1 MMQREW
7 IYLSNIFIFSIP
19 CHSKVKH
26 LSFLWHNSPRSLAS
40 EALFGVTTLYATEK
54 TRSLLLL
61 ATGIGQPWPEK
72 QEEEVLPGGSSTNS
86 VGQWGSIWDNLFINI
101 NINININSFWNLL
114 VGVVVTMIL
123 IKNWKKQKSWRNF
136 WTISGLKISANPVPK
151 NPGIPGL
158 KILILLG
165 PGKGSTF

>member
-1 MMQREW
+1 MQREW
-7 IYLSNIFIFSIP
+7 MYLSNIFIFPIP
-19 CHSKVKH
+19 CISKVKH
-26 LSFLWHNSPRSLAS
+26 LSLLWHNSPPSMEQAKLSL
-40 EALFGVTTLYATEK
+40 EWQHCLQLKRLIHFYCLPLGLQ
-54 TRSLLLL
+54 R
-61 ATGIGQPWPEK
+61 QPWPEK
-72 QEEEVLPGGSSTNS
+72 QEEEVLPGGSPTNS
-86 VGQWGSIWDNLFINI
+86 VGQCLREHLGWPFHTIYVEH
-101 NINININSFWNLL
+101 SFWNLL